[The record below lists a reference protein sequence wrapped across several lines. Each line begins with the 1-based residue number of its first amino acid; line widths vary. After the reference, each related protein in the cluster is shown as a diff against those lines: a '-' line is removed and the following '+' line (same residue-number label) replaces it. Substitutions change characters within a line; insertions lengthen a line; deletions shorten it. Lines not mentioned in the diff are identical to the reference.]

1 MARSGYYRNRNS
13 KRMVYRKGGKFA
25 KAPSLSEQFPG
36 VFSDG
41 TEYTCPSCGWSGRP
55 ITIEW
60 ECVCGQMN
68 KRNEALS
75 AERLAERKAEKEA
88 YEAEQKA
95 RSERF
100 WSFLHEEMTN

>member
-1 MARSGYYRNRNS
+1 MARSGYYRHRNS
-13 KRMVYRKGGKFA
+13 KRLVYRKGGKFA
-25 KAPSLSEQFPG
+25 KAPTLQEQFPD

-41 TEYTCPSCGWSGRP
+41 TKYTCPSCGWSGRP
-55 ITIEW
+55 IALEW

-88 YEAEQKA
+88 YEAEQAA

-100 WSFLHEEMTN
+100 WSFLHEGMTN